1 VIRIALLVLLLVPL
15 GARPALGQLP
25 GVALDE
31 RTARELGLRVGD
43 TVRVGS
49 APDSVHHRAVIAAI
63 VRPRVDPATVMRRE
77 RWARFHLPDL
87 AALLGAPDRVDR
99 WGVALQ
105 PGVDPAAAA
114 ASLNEFAFGFR
125 AHPSAEIAA
134 ESSRTFDVVS
144 RFHRAIAVI
153 AVAAGAIFLLCIML
167 LKVEERRLDTAIM
180 RLVGVRRRTI
190 VSALVLEAAVLA
202 LLGSATGLVMAGVA
216 VTLTNAYYRAAFDTT
231 LLFALI
237 TPGVVTFSISLS
249 VVLGVGAGALAAI
262 RLARTSPLV
271 LWRRG

>member
-1 VIRIALLVLLLVPL
+1 MIRPALLVLLLL
-15 GARPALGQLP
+15 ACAGRLLP
-25 GVALDE
+25 GQVAGMALDE
-31 RTARELGLRVGD
+31 RTARDMGLRVGD

-49 APDSVHHRAVIAAI
+49 APDSVHHLAVIAAI

-99 WGVALQ
+99 WGVSLR

-114 ASLNEFAFGFR
+114 ASLNEFAFGFQ
-125 AHPSAEIAA
+125 AAPSSEIAA
-134 ESSRTFDVVS
+134 ESSRTFEVVS

-153 AVAAGAIFLLCIML
+153 AVAAGATFLLCIML
-167 LKVEERRLDTAIM
+167 LKVEERRLDTAAM
-180 RLVGVRRRTI
+180 RFVGVRRRTI
-190 VSALVLEAAVLA
+190 VAALVLEAAVLA
-202 LLGSATGLVMAGVA
+202 FLGSATGLGMASLAVA
-216 VTLTNAYYRAAFDTT
+216 LTNAYYRSAFDTT

-237 TPGVVTFSISLS
+237 TPGVVTFAIGLSLA
-249 VVLGVGAGALAAI
+249 LGVGAGALAAI
-262 RLARTSPLV
+262 RLARTSPLL